1 MSDAV
6 NSPSHYRRGGVELA
20 DVIDA
25 FDLGRWET
33 QAAQYLFRAR
43 HKNDGA
49 DEAQDLKKAIWFLQ
63 RSLAELE
70 RPATKAFD
78 FETTDVLRRL
88 GGIPIV
94 PFALV
99 AGRLQPS
106 APDGLRSLV
115 DEALTDLDCRAATER
130 TLPVAIETL
139 ASRGA
144 DPAWL
149 QMLITAGWIVAGET
163 RLQPKVQNP

>member
-63 RSLAELE
+63 RSLSELE
-70 RPATKAFD
+70 PPATKANQL
-78 FETTDVLRRL
+78 ETADAVRRF
-88 GGIPIV
+88 GDIPV
-94 PFALV
+94 VSFAAVAQNLPFAAPQGTIDL
-99 AGRLQPS
+99 AG
-106 APDGLRSLV
+106 
-115 DEALTDLDCRAATER
+115 EALGELFSFPSGRR
-130 TLPVAIETL
+130 TLRDAIELL
-139 ASRGA
+139 AARGA
-144 DPAWL
+144 DPAL
-149 QMLITAGWIVAGET
+149 LHMLVDVGWKLMARKDVT
-163 RLQPKVQNP
+163 P